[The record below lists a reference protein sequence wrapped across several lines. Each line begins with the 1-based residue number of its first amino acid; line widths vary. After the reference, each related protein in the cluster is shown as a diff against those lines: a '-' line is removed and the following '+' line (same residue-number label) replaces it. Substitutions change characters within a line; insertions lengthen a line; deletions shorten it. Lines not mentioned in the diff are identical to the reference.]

1 MAIFVPG
8 SRRGEWQKKLKFA
21 SIREEFGAKSGI
33 LCSSGPSGE
42 FLVDSLTAYQLLV
55 YTGPSMTCLTIFF
68 YKMSAMDRVTAS

>member
-8 SRRGEWQKKLKFA
+8 SSGKKKKIV
-21 SIREEFGAKSGI
+21 SSDKEFGAKSGI

-55 YTGPSMTCLTIFF
+55 YTGPSLTCQTNFF
-68 YKMSAMDRVTAS
+68 L